1 MGNKRIMEVK
11 WVKNLL
17 RNNFINSSHLKIRDI
32 MILKNMLEIKF
43 HPDTL
48 PVHLK
53 NNLPQKDNMH

>member
-1 MGNKRIMEVK
+1 MEVK